1 MSNRSNEGLSDRALQ
16 QCCILEKA
24 FSPSECA
31 QLVQI
36 FSNLDS
42 AVGGLVAGQFDQNI
56 RQSSLVWLPENEDYA
71 WIEQRLARLVADVNR
86 QQFGFALDG
95 FEEQVQ
101 LAAYGPGHYY
111 DWHIDQ
117 GQGRVAARRKLT
129 LSVQLSPSDD
139 YEDGALEINAD
150 GRPFQA
156 PRSQGTLVAFA
167 SNRLHRVEPVTS
179 GLRHSL
185 VAWVHGPAFT

>member
-1 MSNRSNEGLSDRALQ
+1 MSKGARETLSNKALQ
-16 QCCILEKA
+16 HCCVMEKA
-24 FSPSECA
+24 FTATECA

-42 AVGGLVAGQFDQNI
+42 AEGGLVAGQFDQNI
-56 RQSSLVWLPENEDYA
+56 RQSSLVWVPENEQYT
-71 WIEQRLARLVADVNR
+71 WIEERLARLVADVNR
-86 QQFGFALDG
+86 QQFSFALDG

-129 LSVQLSPSDD
+129 LSIQLSNPDD
-139 YEDGALEINAD
+139 YEGGELEINAD

-156 PRSQGTLVAFA
+156 PRCQGTFVAFA
-167 SNRLHRVEPVTS
+167 SNKLHRVAPVTR

>member
-1 MSNRSNEGLSDRALQ
+1 MGNRSNEGLTDRALQ
-16 QCCILEKA
+16 QCCILEEA
-24 FSPSECA
+24 FSLSECT

-42 AVGGLVAGQFDQNI
+42 AVGGLVAGQVDQNI
-56 RQSSLVWLPENEDYA
+56 RQSSLVWVPENEDYA

-86 QQFGFALDG
+86 QKFGFALDG

-129 LSVQLSPSDD
+129 LSVQLSSPDD
-139 YEDGALEINAD
+139 YENGALEINAD